1 MSDNLQVQA
10 ELKLKDN
17 LSKPASTALDAM
29 GKAAAKT
36 GTAVDAIG
44 KGQSMQR
51 AARDAT
57 DAARSMGDV
66 ARKATEVKASLH
78 GAEQRATA
86 LRRAMQGV
94 GQSAR
99 EVATNMQRMGNGL
112 NGAWKGGA
120 AVAASGYAAKATLER
135 PVNKEQQYLYD
146 ATIAFGER
154 KDAASIRAG
163 VKELQALDA
172 AAVRYGRGSNDGA
185 MGARGAL
192 FAQGIDFDTTKQVL
206 PGIQRTATA
215 TNSEGTD
222 LANMV
227 ASGLK
232 AKQFKA
238 ADVETVLGMAA
249 NAGSVGAFETKD
261 MAKHMAGIMTN
272 APDMLGVKGAAYH
285 FSNLQVMRDA
295 AGSSDEAAMLY
306 ANLQAFRNSPEAAKN
321 LKKKHVNLSKIY
333 QRAAANGDDMNVAFV
348 DAIQKGV
355 VEKDKVYKT
364 LTARM
369 ATAKGADLEALQ
381 RQRATRQSTLF
392 GQIIGDR
399 QARQAAVALANGK
412 DRRAEVLQA
421 VEADPLS
428 TVNKFFDTVTASTQ
442 DKFTGLGNAWDNA
455 MSGFFEK
462 SKGGLD
468 ASLSGAAGFM
478 EAHPQQS
485 VAAAGAVAVGT
496 TLAAGSGAAA
506 AWDFLRKGKGAPGA
520 GGVAGAA
527 EGAATAADVVPSLSK
542 GTKALG
548 ALKKLGKFGGPIGLL
563 LAGADATATEMDDS
577 LTREQ
582 KNIEHSSTAGG
593 LAGGLAGAATG
604 AVVGS
609 VVPVIGTAIGG
620 AIGGVLGALGGS
632 EVGKKIGGFFFGG
645 DEAAAQKGQPSP
657 QETAAQTAQLLQQQ
671 PINATLN
678 INVELDGDKVAAAVE
693 QRQLRESTRH

>member
-51 AARDAT
+51 TARDAT

-66 ARKATEVKASLH
+66 ARKATEVKAGLH

-99 EVATNMQRMGNGL
+99 EVATHMQRMGNGL
-112 NGAWKGGA
+112 NGVWKGGT

-172 AAVRYGRGSNDGA
+172 AAVRYGRGTNDGA

-238 ADVETVLGMAA
+238 SEVETVLGMAA

-333 QRAAANGDDMNVAFV
+333 QHAAANGDDMNVAFV

-381 RQRATRQSTLF
+381 RQRATRQTTLF

-462 SKGGLD
+462 IKGGLD
-468 ASLSGAAGFM
+468 ASLSGTAGFM

-527 EGAATAADVVPSLSK
+527 EGAATAAEVAPSLSK
-542 GTKALG
+542 GTRALG
-548 ALKKLGKFGGPIGLL
+548 ALKKLGKFGGPLGLL

-577 LTREQ
+577 LTRDQ
-582 KNIEHSSTAGG
+582 KNIEHSGTAGG
-593 LAGGLAGAATG
+593 LAGGLAGAAAG

-645 DEAAAQKGQPSP
+645 DEAAQKGQPSP

>member
-36 GTAVDAIG
+36 GTAVDAVG

-51 AARDAT
+51 TARDAS

-66 ARKATEVKASLH
+66 ARKATEIKAGLH

-99 EVATNMQRMGNGL
+99 EVATHMQRMGNGL
-112 NGAWKGGA
+112 NGVWKGGT

-172 AAVRYGRGSNDGA
+172 AAVRYGRGTNDGA

-306 ANLQAFRNSPEAAKN
+306 ANLQSFRNSPEAAKN

-355 VEKDKVYKT
+355 VEKDKVYKN

-421 VEADPLS
+421 VEADPLA

-462 SKGGLD
+462 IKGGLD
-468 ASLSGAAGFM
+468 ASLSGTAGFM

-506 AWDFLRKGKGAPGA
+506 AWDFLRKGKGTPGA
-520 GGVAGAA
+520 GGAGIA
-527 EGAATAADVVPSLSK
+527 EGAATAAEVAPSLSK

-548 ALKKLGKFGGPIGLL
+548 ALKKLGKFGGPLGLL

-577 LTREQ
+577 LTRDQ
-582 KNIEHSSTAGG
+582 KNIEHSGTAGG
-593 LAGGLAGAATG
+593 LAGGFAGAAAG
-604 AVVGS
+604 AAVGS
-609 VVPVIGTAIGG
+609 FVPVIGTAIGG
-620 AIGGVLGALGGS
+620 VLGGVLGALGGS

-645 DEAAAQKGQPSP
+645 DDSAQKGQPSP

-671 PINATLN
+671 PINATIQL
-678 INVELDGDKVAAAVE
+678 NVELDGDKVAAAVE

>member
-36 GTAVDAIG
+36 GTAVDSIG

-51 AARDAT
+51 TARDAT

-66 ARKATEVKASLH
+66 ARKATEVKAGLH
-78 GAEQRATA
+78 GAEQRAAA
-86 LRRAMQGV
+86 LRRVMQGV

-99 EVATNMQRMGNGL
+99 EAAIHMQRMGNGL
-112 NGAWKGGA
+112 NGVWKGGT
-120 AVAASGYAAKATLER
+120 AVAASGYAAKTTLER

-172 AAVRYGRGSNDGA
+172 AAVRYGRGTNDGA

-238 ADVETVLGMAA
+238 SEVETVLGMAA

-333 QRAAANGDDMNVAFV
+333 QRAAGNGDDMNVAFV

-355 VEKDKVYKT
+355 VEKDKVYKN

-421 VEADPLS
+421 VEANPLA

-462 SKGGLD
+462 IKGGLD
-468 ASLSGAAGFM
+468 ASMSGAAGFM
-478 EAHPQQS
+478 DAHPQQS

-527 EGAATAADVVPSLSK
+527 EGAATAAEVAPSLSK
-542 GTKALG
+542 GTKSLG
-548 ALKKLGKFGGPIGLL
+548 ALKKLGKFGGPLGLL

-577 LTREQ
+577 LTRDQ
-582 KNIEHSSTAGG
+582 KNIEHSGTVGG
-593 LAGGLAGAATG
+593 LAGGFAGAAAG
-604 AVVGS
+604 ATVGS
-609 VVPVIGTAIGG
+609 IVPVIGTAIGG
-620 AIGGVLGALGGS
+620 VIGGVLGALGGS

-645 DEAAAQKGQPSP
+645 DEAAPKGQPSP

-671 PINATLN
+671 PINATIQL
-678 INVELDGDKVAAAVE
+678 NVELDGDKVAAAVE
-693 QRQLRESTRH
+693 QRQLRESSRH